1 MAEYLLDKH
10 LSGIALNPGK
20 LVQTQTALS
29 ADQFFIGMNR
39 PLVQGISTIWGLD
52 LENIHRFI
60 AGQSQWRSVTHEA
73 RATGINISINN

>member
-1 MAEYLLDKH
+1 
-10 LSGIALNPGK
+10 
-20 LVQTQTALS
+20 
-29 ADQFFIGMNR
+29 MNR